1 MVSSSAK
8 VTTISSVNF
17 VILYSGCP
25 SRGME
30 SGNSPLGSIMNDVV
44 LLSEINGLP
53 FRWDLVYQK
62 GPTDGQWGQEGA
74 ISPGFVDLGKGQ
86 RVGKATFA
94 CSLDMP
100 EGSSCIL

>member
-1 MVSSSAK
+1 MVSSSVN

-17 VILYSGCP
+17 LILYSGCP

-30 SGNSPLGSIMNDVV
+30 SGNSPLGSITNDVV
-44 LLSEINGLP
+44 LLTEIDGLP
-53 FRWDLVYQK
+53 FHWDLVIPR

-74 ISPGFVDLGKGQ
+74 MSPGFVDLGKGQ
-86 RVGKATFA
+86 RVGKATFS

-100 EGSSCIL
+100 EGSSRIL